1 MQVLHLHWL
10 TPTTPGENG
19 RAFFWLETAVAP
31 QPTRN
36 RRKRQPNPT
45 PSPPIEM
52 G

>member
-10 TPTTPGENG
+10 TPPPPGENG
-19 RAFFWLETAVAP
+19 HAFFWLETAVALNP
-31 QPTRN
+31 PVTGA
-36 RRKRQPNPT
+36 KRQPNPT